1 MVAITAKQQ
10 PARLRLALDR
20 REVMGPIF
28 IAPAIIYVIALIGIP
43 FLLAI
48 YYGVSAYTIF
58 NPSYN
63 FVGVRNILDVVESDI
78 FQRTLINTFIFTISA
93 QVIAL
98 VLGKFAALLLLR
110 DFPGRRFARALIIL
124 PWAVPIS
131 LSTLA
136 WKWMFDSLYSVIN
149 WTLEAAGL
157 VDVAHA
163 PQWLGRPDLA
173 MIAVIVVHAWRLFP
187 FAVVLFLAGLTSVPQ
202 DVLDAATM
210 DGAGF
215 WRRNYQIIVPII
227 APIIFI
233 ALIFGTVFTF
243 SDLSVVYLLTNG
255 GPINSTHVL
264 GTLAFQVGILS
275 GDVSHGAVISLFL
288 FPFLLI
294 AVVFLLRVMRRQEI

>member
-149 WTLEAAGL
+149 WTLQAVGLIDAA
-157 VDVAHA
+157 HW
-163 PQWLGRPDLA
+163 PQWLGQEDLA
-173 MIAVIVVHAWRLFP
+173 MLSVIIVHAWRLFP
-187 FAVVLFLAGLTSVPQ
+187 FAAVIFLAGLTSVPQ

>member
-163 PQWLGRPDLA
+163 PQW
-173 MIAVIVVHAWRLFP
+173 
-187 FAVVLFLAGLTSVPQ
+187 
-202 DVLDAATM
+202 
-210 DGAGF
+210 
-215 WRRNYQIIVPII
+215 
-227 APIIFI
+227 
-233 ALIFGTVFTF
+233 
-243 SDLSVVYLLTNG
+243 
-255 GPINSTHVL
+255 
-264 GTLAFQVGILS
+264 
-275 GDVSHGAVISLFL
+275 
-288 FPFLLI
+288 
-294 AVVFLLRVMRRQEI
+294 